1 MRRTAWIL
9 TGAALV
15 VGLVTVGI
23 GLGIVQQAAQVTGEQ
38 LEVLVA
44 QKEVPQFTVLRR
56 DNIGEYFRRT
66 RLPVYYFNRLQGLVK
81 ADEDLD
87 GWVVMV
93 PIPKDSV
100 LAWSMLDRNLG
111 LEPGRR
117 AVAISVNSETGLSGL
132 IRPGNR
138 VDVLVSMEG
147 GADGGGQTV
156 VMLQNIRVLAVSNLL
171 PREGE
176 LTGATIGR
184 LLPSGQLAPDMVIIL
199 DLSLEEAARLTYMRN
214 FAKEIRFV
222 LRRFGDEKE
231 EPSILIDRSRAIGP

>member
-15 VGLVTVGI
+15 IGLVTVGL
-23 GLGIVQQAAQVTGEQ
+23 GLGIVQQATRVTGEQ

-44 QKEVPQFTVLRR
+44 QKEVPPFTVLRR
-56 DNIGEYFRRT
+56 DNVGEYFRRA
-66 RLPVYYFNRLQGLVK
+66 RLPVYYFNQLQGLVR
-81 ADEDLD
+81 AGDDLD

-100 LAWSMLDRNLG
+100 LAWSVLDRNLG

-132 IRPGNR
+132 IRPGNH

-147 GADGGGQTV
+147 GADGGGQTM
-156 VMLQNIRVLAVSNLL
+156 VMLQNVRVLAVSSLL

-176 LTGATIGR
+176 LVGATVGR
-184 LLPSGQLAPDMVIIL
+184 LLPSGQLAPDMVVIL
-199 DLSLEEAARLTYMRN
+199 DLSLEDAARLAYMRN

-222 LRRFGDEKE
+222 LRRFGDEQIE
-231 EPSILIDRSRAIGP
+231 SVPFIRRDRAIGP

>member
-1 MRRTAWIL
+1 MPIANHERTAFR
-9 TGAALV
+9 TSRAA
-15 VGLVTVGI
+15 
-23 GLGIVQQAAQVTGEQ
+23 A
-38 LEVLVA
+38 
-44 QKEVPQFTVLRR
+44 
-56 DNIGEYFRRT
+56 GEYFRRA
-66 RLPVYYFNRLQGLVK
+66 RLPVYYFNQLQGLVR
-81 ADEDLD
+81 AGDDLD

-132 IRPGNR
+132 IRPGNH

-147 GADGGGQTV
+147 GADGGGQTM
-156 VMLQNIRVLAVSNLL
+156 VMLQNVRVLAVSSLL

-176 LTGATIGR
+176 LVGATVGR
-184 LLPSGQLAPDMVIIL
+184 LLPSGQLAPDMVVIL
-199 DLSLEEAARLTYMRN
+199 DLSLEDAARLTYMRN

-222 LRRFGDEKE
+222 LRRFGDEQIE
-231 EPSILIDRSRAIGP
+231 SVPFIRRDRAIGP